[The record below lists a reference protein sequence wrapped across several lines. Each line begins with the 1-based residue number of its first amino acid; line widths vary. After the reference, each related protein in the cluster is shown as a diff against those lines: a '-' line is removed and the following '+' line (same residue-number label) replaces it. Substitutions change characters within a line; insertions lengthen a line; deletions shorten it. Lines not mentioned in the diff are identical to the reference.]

1 VDGLEW
7 PKYASYEGKGSSII
21 WPLTIFLYGI
31 DEPETRTALMNLEI
45 SIMKEQKSAKEI
57 ARELEVN
64 FDENEVFVAPSI
76 RRMQKRN
83 K

>member
-1 VDGLEW
+1 
-7 PKYASYEGKGSSII
+7 
-21 WPLTIFLYGI
+21 
-31 DEPETRTALMNLEI
+31 MNLEI